1 MTDFKI
7 ALVGDDG
14 SEKAALA
21 VAWAHELA
29 ARTDLELR
37 ALRVTD
43 QDDVAE
49 RRALTSELEARV
61 CEPARLRGVH
71 ASADVALGDPRDV
84 FLERITDQ
92 QADLVVVGDTGRWGV
107 IRPPLGSL
115 AAHLVHHSPQ
125 PVAVVAGAGGPLD
138 GARLVVGVDGSD
150 DSRAALAWAAALAAR
165 LGGSV
170 EAVALYDPLAD
181 SYPHGPAASSWHT
194 TLEPMARAAVS
205 SVEEP
210 GVPIDLQ
217 VFGAQRVEGLLEV
230 GTDGD
235 AAAIVVGA
243 RGRGG
248 FRRLL
253 VGGTALQLLH
263 HADRPVVVVPSHRQ
277 IA

>member
-1 MTDFKI
+1 MTDLKI

-21 VAWAHELA
+21 VGWAQDLA

-37 ALRVTD
+37 ALRVAGGPDDTD
-43 QDDVAE
+43 TG
-49 RRALTSELEARV
+49 ALASELDARV
-61 CEPARLRGVH
+61 CEPARQRGVR
-71 ASADVALGDPRDV
+71 ASADVAFGDARAV
-84 FLERITDQ
+84 FLERIADQ
-92 QADLVVVGDTGRWGV
+92 HADLVIVGDTGRWSV

-125 PVAVVAGAGGPLD
+125 PVAVVPGTGGPLD
-138 GARLVVGVDGSD
+138 GGRVVVGVDGSD

-170 EAVALYDPLAD
+170 DAVSLYDPLAD
-181 SYPHGPAASSWHT
+181 SYPHGPASSSWHT
-194 TLEPMARAAVS
+194 TLEPMARATVS
-205 SVEEP
+205 AVEEP
-210 GVPIDLQ
+210 DVAIDLRI
-217 VFGAQRVEGLLEV
+217 FGAQRVEGLLEA
-230 GTDGD
+230 GTDVD

-248 FRRLL
+248 FHRLL

-263 HADRPVVVVPSHRQ
+263 HSDRPVVVVPSHRP
-277 IA
+277 IG

>member
-21 VAWAHELA
+21 VGWAHELA
-29 ARTDLELR
+29 ARTEIELR

-49 RRALTSELEARV
+49 KRALVSQLDERV
-61 CEPARLRGVH
+61 CEPARQRGVQ
-71 ASADVALGDPRDV
+71 ASADVAFGDPRDV
-84 FLERITDQ
+84 FLERIADQ
-92 QADLVVVGDTGRWGV
+92 HADLVVVGDTGRWGV
-107 IRPPLGSL
+107 LRPPLGSL

-125 PVAVVAGAGGPLD
+125 PVAVVPGIGGPLD

-165 LGGSV
+165 VGGSV
-170 EAVALYDPLAD
+170 DAVSLYDPLAD
-181 SYPHGPAASSWHT
+181 SYPHGPTSSSWHT
-194 TLEPMARAAVS
+194 TLEPMARAAVT
-205 SVEEP
+205 SVQEP
-210 GVPIDLQ
+210 GVAIDLH
-217 VFGAQRVEGLLEV
+217 VFGAQPVEGLLEV
-230 GTDGD
+230 GTDVD

-263 HADRPVVVVPSHRQ
+263 HSDRPVVVVPSHRP
-277 IA
+277 IS

>member
-1 MTDFKI
+1 MTDFKV

-29 ARTDLELR
+29 ARTELELR

-43 QDDVAE
+43 QEDAAE
-49 RRALTSELEARV
+49 RRTLTAELEARV
-61 CEPARLRGVH
+61 CEPARRRGVQ
-71 ASADVALGDPRDV
+71 ASADVAFGDPRDV
-84 FLERITDQ
+84 FLEQISDQ
-92 QADLVVVGDTGRWGV
+92 HADLVVVGDTGRWGV

-125 PVAVVAGAGGPLD
+125 PVAVVPGAGGPLD

-150 DSRAALAWAAALAAR
+150 DSRAALAWAAALASR

-170 EAVALYDPLAD
+170 DAVSLYDPVAD
-181 SYPHGPAASSWHT
+181 SYPHGPTSSNWHT
-194 TLEPMARAAVS
+194 TLEPMARAAVTS
-205 SVEEP
+205 IQEP
-210 GVPIDLQ
+210 GVAIDLH
-217 VFGAQRVEGLLEV
+217 VFGAQRVEGLMEV
-230 GTDGD
+230 GTEVE

-243 RGRGG
+243 RGHGG

-253 VGGTALQLLH
+253 LGGTALQLLH
-263 HADRPVVVVPSHRQ
+263 HSDRPVVVVPSHRP
-277 IA
+277 IS

>member
-1 MTDFKI
+1 MTDFKV

-29 ARTDLELR
+29 MRTGLELR
-37 ALRVTD
+37 ALWATD
-43 QDDVAE
+43 QDDAAE
-49 RRALTSELEARV
+49 RRTLMAQLEARV
-61 CEPARLRGVH
+61 CEPARQRGVQ
-71 ASADVALGDPRDV
+71 ASADVTLGDPRDV

-92 QADLVVVGDTGRWGV
+92 HADLVVVGDTGRWGK

-125 PVAVVAGAGGPLD
+125 PVAVVPGPGGPLD

-170 EAVALYDPLAD
+170 DAVSLYDPLAD
-181 SYPHGPAASSWHT
+181 SYPHGPASSSWHT

-205 SVEEP
+205 SVHEP
-210 GVPIDLQ
+210 GVGIDLH

-230 GTDGD
+230 GTDVG

-248 FRRLL
+248 FRHLL

-263 HADRPVVVVPSHRQ
+263 HSDRPVVVVPSHRP
-277 IA
+277 IG